1 MVLTAAP
8 HGRCVSLVASR
19 PCQRLRDAAWQLAI
33 ARKNTLLSATNPMTY
48 PRLNKQ
54 KLRGLHLAPEGNAT
68 LRPRKSSSNP
78 ERDGKL
84 FLQAIGS
91 PRMIQQSYSLGLVLF
106 SIVVATLGAY
116 VAVEVAQRVRAT
128 HGRRRIVWT
137 CGGALALGLGVWS
150 MHFVGMLAL
159 QLPVLIWYDALF
171 IFLSAVA
178 AVVGCTIAFIVFNRA
193 AVSSWLL
200 ALASVFMGLAIA
212 GVHYI
217 GMAGMRTSAFVSY
230 DPLIVAASLAVAIV
244 FSFAALALT
253 RNLIDTPL
261 MPRPWLKKAGA
272 SLLLGFAVTGMHYT
286 GMAAAQFTEGPI
298 DWSPPDN
305 LVLGT
310 YQLGLVVAVT
320 SVALLAI
327 ALVATQFERSTTTTR
342 SRFENLLE
350 LSPQVVWF
358 GRSDGRITYCNP
370 YWYEYT
376 GLSERE
382 TLGYGW
388 TEAINLEDRDRVT
401 GALQGAVQEGQ
412 DFEAELRLRGRDG
425 KYCWF
430 LMKGRPGRDALGNVD
445 AWLGIAVDI
454 EERKRAEQQA
464 WAASQAK
471 SEFLA
476 SMSHELRTPLN
487 AIGGYAE
494 LLAMGVR
501 GPLNAEQAQDIARIR
516 RSQQHLLT
524 LINDVLNFAKVD
536 AGQTEYRMT
545 AVPVDE
551 ALRDTESMIAP
562 QVLAKGLHYSYKG
575 AGKSASVLADPEKLQ
590 QIVLNLLGNAVKFT
604 EAGGSITLSSGFAGN
619 CIEIKVADTGP
630 GIPPEKLD
638 RIFDPFVQA
647 ERRLNQPVQGV
658 GLGLAI
664 SQDLA
669 QAMDGKI
676 TVESEVG
683 EGSTFTLSLPR
694 APRMDP
700 ADRPP
705 VIELPGR
712 DAQEE
717 THTERPSEPGREV
730 DREYHDA

>member
-1 MVLTAAP
+1 
-8 HGRCVSLVASR
+8 
-19 PCQRLRDAAWQLAI
+19 
-33 ARKNTLLSATNPMTY
+33 
-48 PRLNKQ
+48 
-54 KLRGLHLAPEGNAT
+54 
-68 LRPRKSSSNP
+68 
-78 ERDGKL
+78 
-84 FLQAIGS
+84 
-91 PRMIQQSYSLGLVLF
+91 MIQQSYSLGLVLF

-116 VAVEVAQRVRAT
+116 VAVEIAQRVRVA
-128 HGRRRIVWT
+128 HGRRRILWT
-137 CGGALALGLGVWS
+137 SGGALALGLGIWS

-171 IFLSAVA
+171 IFLSVIA
-178 AVVGCTIAFIVFNRA
+178 AVVGCAIAFIIFNRA
-193 AVSSWLL
+193 TVSRWLL
-200 ALASVFMGLAIA
+200 VLASIFMGLAIA
-212 GVHYI
+212 GMHYI
-217 GMAGMRTSAFVSY
+217 GMAGMRMSANVSY
-230 DPLIVAASLAVAIV
+230 DPLIVAASLGVAII

-261 MPRPWLKKAGA
+261 MPRAWLKKAGA

-286 GMAAAQFTEGPI
+286 GMAAAQFTKGPI

-310 YQLGLVVAVT
+310 YQLGLVVGVT

-327 ALVATQFERSTTTTR
+327 ALVATQFERWTTTTR

-358 GRSDGRITYCNP
+358 GRPDGRITYCNP

-376 GLSERE
+376 GLSESE

-388 TEAINLEDRDRVT
+388 TGAIHPEDRDRVT
-401 GALQGAVQEGQ
+401 SALRTAMQEGK
-412 DFEAELRLRGRDG
+412 DFEVELRLRGKDG

-430 LMKGRPGRDALGNVD
+430 LKKGRPGRDASGNVD

-454 EERKRAEQQA
+454 EERKKAEQEA

-604 EAGGSITLSSGFAGN
+604 EPGGSITLSSEFAGQ

-630 GIPPEKLD
+630 GIPSEKLD

-669 QAMDGKI
+669 QAMGGKI

-700 ADRPP
+700 ADRPLL
-705 VIELPGR
+705 VELPEGVS
-712 DAQEE
+712 QEK
-717 THTERPSEPGREV
+717 TRPERPEEQSHQNE
-730 DREYHDA
+730 REYHDA

>member
-1 MVLTAAP
+1 
-8 HGRCVSLVASR
+8 
-19 PCQRLRDAAWQLAI
+19 
-33 ARKNTLLSATNPMTY
+33 
-48 PRLNKQ
+48 
-54 KLRGLHLAPEGNAT
+54 
-68 LRPRKSSSNP
+68 
-78 ERDGKL
+78 
-84 FLQAIGS
+84 
-91 PRMIQQSYSLGLVLF
+91 MIQQSYSLGLVLF

-116 VAVEVAQRVRAT
+116 VAVEVAQRVRAA
-128 HGRRRIVWT
+128 HGRRRILWT
-137 CGGALALGLGVWS
+137 CGGALALGLGIWS

-178 AVVGCTIAFIVFNRA
+178 AVVGGAIAFIIFNRA
-193 AVSSWLL
+193 TVSRWLL
-200 ALASVFMGLAIA
+200 VLASVFMGLAIA
-212 GVHYI
+212 GMHYI
-217 GMAGMRTSAFVSY
+217 GMAGMRMNAYVSY
-230 DPLIVAASLAVAIV
+230 DPPIVAASLGVAIV

-261 MPRPWLKKAGA
+261 MPRAWLKKAGA
-272 SLLLGFAVTGMHYT
+272 SLLLGFAVAGMHYT
-286 GMAAAQFTEGPI
+286 GMAAAQFTKGPI

-310 YQLGLVVAVT
+310 YQLGLVVGVT

-327 ALVATQFERSTTTTR
+327 ALVATQFERWTTTTR

-358 GRSDGRITYCNP
+358 GRPDGRITYCNP

-388 TEAINLEDRDRVT
+388 TGAIHPEDRDRVA
-401 GALQGAVQEGQ
+401 GALQAAMQEGK
-412 DFEAELRLRGRDG
+412 DFEVELRLRGKDG

-430 LMKGRPGRDALGNVD
+430 LKKGRPGRDALGNVD

-454 EERKRAEQQA
+454 EERKRAEQEA

-536 AGQTEYRMT
+536 AGQTEYRLT

-604 EAGGSITLSSGFAGN
+604 EPGGSITLSSEFAGQ

-669 QAMDGKI
+669 EAMAGKI

-700 ADRPP
+700 ADRPLL
-705 VIELPGR
+705 VELPEGVS
-712 DAQEE
+712 QEK
-717 THTERPSEPGREV
+717 TRPERPEEQSHQNE
-730 DREYHDA
+730 REYHDA

>member
-1 MVLTAAP
+1 M
-8 HGRCVSLVASR
+8 
-19 PCQRLRDAAWQLAI
+19 
-33 ARKNTLLSATNPMTY
+33 
-48 PRLNKQ
+48 
-54 KLRGLHLAPEGNAT
+54 
-68 LRPRKSSSNP
+68 
-78 ERDGKL
+78 
-84 FLQAIGS
+84 
-91 PRMIQQSYSLGLVLF
+91 
-106 SIVVATLGAY
+106 
-116 VAVEVAQRVRAT
+116 
-128 HGRRRIVWT
+128 
-137 CGGALALGLGVWS
+137 
-150 MHFVGMLAL
+150 
-159 QLPVLIWYDALF
+159 
-171 IFLSAVA
+171 
-178 AVVGCTIAFIVFNRA
+178 
-193 AVSSWLL
+193 
-200 ALASVFMGLAIA
+200 
-212 GVHYI
+212 
-217 GMAGMRTSAFVSY
+217 
-230 DPLIVAASLAVAIV
+230 
-244 FSFAALALT
+244 
-253 RNLIDTPL
+253 
-261 MPRPWLKKAGA
+261 
-272 SLLLGFAVTGMHYT
+272 
-286 GMAAAQFTEGPI
+286 
-298 DWSPPDN
+298 
-305 LVLGT
+305 
-310 YQLGLVVAVT
+310 
-320 SVALLAI
+320 
-327 ALVATQFERSTTTTR
+327 
-342 SRFENLLE
+342 
-350 LSPQVVWF
+350 
-358 GRSDGRITYCNP
+358 
-370 YWYEYT
+370 
-376 GLSERE
+376 
-382 TLGYGW
+382 
-388 TEAINLEDRDRVT
+388 
-401 GALQGAVQEGQ
+401 QEGK
-412 DFEAELRLRGRDG
+412 DFEVELRLRGKDG

-430 LMKGRPGRDALGNVD
+430 LKKGRPGRDASGNVD

-454 EERKRAEQQA
+454 EERKKAEQEA

-536 AGQTEYRMT
+536 AGQTEYRLT

-604 EAGGSITLSSGFAGN
+604 EQGGRITLSSEVAGN

-630 GIPPEKLD
+630 GISPEKLD

-669 QAMDGKI
+669 QAMAGKI

-700 ADRPP
+700 ADRPLLA
-705 VIELPGR
+705 ELPER
-712 DAQEE
+712 VPQEKAQP
-717 THTERPSEPGREV
+717 ERPEEPSHENE
-730 DREYHDA
+730 REYHDA

>member
-1 MVLTAAP
+1 
-8 HGRCVSLVASR
+8 
-19 PCQRLRDAAWQLAI
+19 
-33 ARKNTLLSATNPMTY
+33 
-48 PRLNKQ
+48 
-54 KLRGLHLAPEGNAT
+54 
-68 LRPRKSSSNP
+68 
-78 ERDGKL
+78 
-84 FLQAIGS
+84 
-91 PRMIQQSYSLGLVLF
+91 MIQQSYSLGLVIF
-106 SIVVATLGAY
+106 SVVVAALGAY
-116 VAVEVAQRVRAT
+116 VAVEIAQRVRVA
-128 HGRRRIVWT
+128 HGRRRLFWT
-137 CGGALALGLGVWS
+137 GGGALALGLGIWS

-159 QLPVLIWYDALF
+159 QLPVLVWYDALF
-171 IFLSAVA
+171 IFLSVVA
-178 AVVGCTIAFIVFNRA
+178 AVVGGAIAFIIFNRGT
-193 AVSSWLL
+193 VSWWLL
-200 ALASVFMGLAIA
+200 ALASIFMGFAI
-212 GVHYI
+212 GGMHYI
-217 GMAGMRTSAFVSY
+217 GMAGMRMSAYVIY
-230 DPLIVAASLAVAIV
+230 DPLIVAASVGIAVI

-253 RNLIDTPL
+253 RSLIDTPL
-261 MPRPWLKKAGA
+261 MPRAWLNKAGA
-272 SLLLGFAVTGMHYT
+272 SLLLGFAVAGMHYT
-286 GMAAAQFTEGPI
+286 GMAAAQFTKGPAG
-298 DWSPPDN
+298 WRPPEN
-305 LVLGT
+305 LVLGS

-327 ALVATQFERSTTTTR
+327 ALVATQFERWTTTTR
-342 SRFENLLE
+342 SRFENLLD

-358 GRSDGRITYCNP
+358 GRPDGRITYCNP

-388 TEAINLEDRDRVT
+388 TGAIHPEDRDRVA
-401 GALQGAVQEGQ
+401 GALQTGVKEGK
-412 DFEAELRLRGRDG
+412 DFEVELRLRGKDG

-430 LMKGRPGRDALGNVD
+430 LKKGRPGRDALGNVD

-454 EERKRAEQQA
+454 EERKKAEQEA

-536 AGQTEYRMT
+536 AGQTEYRLT

-590 QIVLNLLGNAVKFT
+590 QIVINLLGNAVKFT
-604 EAGGSITLSSGFAGN
+604 EPGGSITLSSELAGQ

-676 TVESEVG
+676 TVESDVG
-683 EGSTFTLSLPR
+683 VGSTFTLSLPR

-705 VIELPGR
+705 LIDLPGR
-712 DAQEE
+712 VAEDIARP
-717 THTERPSEPGREV
+717 ERPEEPSHENE
-730 DREYHDA
+730 REYHDA